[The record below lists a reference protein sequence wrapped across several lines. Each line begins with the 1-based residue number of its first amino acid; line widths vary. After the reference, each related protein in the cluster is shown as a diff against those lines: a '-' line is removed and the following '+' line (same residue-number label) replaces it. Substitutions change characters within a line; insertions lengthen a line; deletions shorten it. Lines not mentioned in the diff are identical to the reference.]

1 MSQILK
7 DIFYRHTVIRE
18 HFGEK
23 TEHRPH
29 ILHTF
34 LLNLQRKYNS
44 HSVCRRYRKVKEESP
59 GSAEHSTS

>member
-7 DIFYRHTVIRE
+7 EIFYHPAVIRE

-23 TEHRPH
+23 TDRRQQ

-34 LLNLQRKYNS
+34 LLNLQRKDNS
-44 HSVCRRYRKVKEESP
+44 HSVCRRCRKAKEESP